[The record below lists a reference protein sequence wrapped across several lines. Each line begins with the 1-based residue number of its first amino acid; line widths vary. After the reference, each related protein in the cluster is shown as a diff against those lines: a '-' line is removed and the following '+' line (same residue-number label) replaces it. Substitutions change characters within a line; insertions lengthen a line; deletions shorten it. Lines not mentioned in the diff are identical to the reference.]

1 MEWVLAIKFTVTG
14 CSRYTAAHY
23 MNKFFLRYLLPGLVF
38 QGVVIGGGY
47 ATGRELAEFFL
58 SHGPV
63 GGLMSMAVAALTW
76 SLVMAASFELSRV
89 TRSYDYK
96 SFFQQL
102 LGRFWFLYEFLLII
116 LMVVVLSVIAA
127 AAGEIAQG
135 LLGAPALVGILLL
148 LLAIGVL
155 TFYGSHLIEQFMGSW
170 SILLYASY
178 FTLVVWSFTAFGD
191 DIRRNFA
198 SASVGPGW
206 VLDGVRYAGY
216 NLATVPAVF
225 FCLNHITRR
234 RQAVGAG
241 LLAGIIGML
250 PAVFLYVAMMG
261 MYPEIGEAAIPSTE
275 LLARIGSN
283 WFTVVFQLVLLGTL
297 VQTGVGLIHSVNERI
312 ALTLAS
318 QGRSMPELARP
329 AVATAMSVVALI
341 MASQFGL
348 VTLIAKGYGLLTFG
362 FIAVFVVPVLS
373 VGVYKIYLAGK
384 AGQ

>member
-1 MEWVLAIKFTVTG
+1 
-14 CSRYTAAHY
+14 
-23 MNKFFLRYLLPGLVF
+23 MNNFFLRYLLPGLVF

-63 GGLMSMAVAALTW
+63 GGLMSMGVAAVIW
-76 SLVMAASFELSRV
+76 SCVMAASFELSRV

-102 LGRFWFLYEFLLII
+102 LGGFWFLYEILLII

-135 LLGAPALVGILLL
+135 LLGAPAVVGILLL

-155 TFYGSHLIEQFMGSW
+155 TFYGSHLIEQFMGGW
-170 SILLYASY
+170 SVLLYASY
-178 FTLVVWSFTAFGD
+178 FGLVVWSFIAFGD
-191 DIRRNFA
+191 DIRRNF
-198 SASVGPGW
+198 SNSTVGSGW

-241 LLAGIIGML
+241 LLAGVIGML
-250 PAVFLYVAMMG
+250 PAVFLYIAMMG
-261 MYPEIGEAAIPSTE
+261 MYPEIGEAAIPSTA

-283 WFTVVFQLVLLGTL
+283 WFSIVFQLVLLGTL

-312 ALTLAS
+312 ASTLADK
-318 QGRSMPELARP
+318 GKTMPELARP
-329 AVATAMSVVALI
+329 AVATAMLVAALF

-348 VTLIAKGYGLLTFG
+348 VTLIARGYGMLTFG

-373 VGVYKIYLAGK
+373 VGIYKIALASK
-384 AGQ
+384 PGQ